1 MHVRIIIH
9 LFFYNKLFSYNL
21 FWFTANR
28 GAGFPDE
35 MRMSRGDSRIFILG
49 GLSPQW
55 GYNNK

>member
-1 MHVRIIIH
+1 MYVRIIIH

-35 MRMSRGDSRIFILG
+35 MHMSIACD
-49 GLSPQW
+49 
-55 GYNNK
+55 